1 MGNIAMNNRTNYANW
16 TAAAH
21 ATGAMSMGASAIAVN
36 TENLCYKSK
45 SFTTGTNTLT
55 APIVLN
61 ASWPVSATIAHTVT
75 SIAHFDAIAEISE
88 AGVAMRF

>member
-1 MGNIAMNNRTNYANW
+1 
-16 TAAAH
+16 
-21 ATGAMSMGASAIAVN
+21 MGAGAIAVN

-61 ASWPVSATIAHTVT
+61 ASWPVQTTIAHTIT
-75 SIAHFDAIAEISE
+75 TIAHYDMIAEVSE
-88 AGVAMRF
+88 SGVAMRF

>member
-1 MGNIAMNNRTNYANW
+1 MNSRATLSNW

-21 ATGAMSMGASAIAVN
+21 ATGALTMGTAAIAVN

-61 ASWPVSATIAHTVT
+61 ASWPVASTIAHTVT